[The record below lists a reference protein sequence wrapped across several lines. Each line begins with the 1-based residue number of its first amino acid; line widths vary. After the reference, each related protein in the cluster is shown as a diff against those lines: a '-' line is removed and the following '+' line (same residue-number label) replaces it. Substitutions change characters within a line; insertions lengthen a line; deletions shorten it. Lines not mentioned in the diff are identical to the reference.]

1 MLKQVNQ
8 LKVGDLFLF
17 KTDIWSGGNHRGIY
31 KFRFLKYDAVYID
44 AVYFKA
50 VLEEIIEEN
59 MPVYE
64 QKGLGYVEDFN
75 MFVPLNTLWPTV
87 EVLDQTPKG
96 EHCKKCAVPLE
107 WASLALRCP
116 KCWSVY

>member
-1 MLKQVNQ
+1 MHKQVNH
-8 LKVGDLFLF
+8 LKVGDLFVYN
-17 KTDIWSGGNHRGIY
+17 TSVWTGAQATGSY
-31 KFRFLKYDAVYID
+31 KFRFLKYTALYLD
-44 AVYFKA
+44 AVYFNA
-50 VLEEIIEEN
+50 VLEEIVEESMPFYENKGIGYIEN
-59 MPVYE
+59 
-64 QKGLGYVEDFN
+64 FN